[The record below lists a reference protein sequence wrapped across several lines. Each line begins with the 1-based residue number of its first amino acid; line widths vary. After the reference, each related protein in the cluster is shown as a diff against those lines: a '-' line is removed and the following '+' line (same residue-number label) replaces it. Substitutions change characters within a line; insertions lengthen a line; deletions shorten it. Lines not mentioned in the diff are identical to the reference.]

1 MDPSKLGRLLRQ
13 VDRPAVLEASTPP
26 RCLAVAIAPL
36 TRPPLGQLGF
46 SDGGAFLSLVADSRC
61 GRIRPAWPGA
71 QSLHS
76 LGSARPTR
84 AALPGPAAPPLESA
98 SSQAAAARSLR
109 REQQKREPQ
118 QAAPNNKSS
127 LCRLRWPH
135 PSALGWWT
143 RTRGARSKNNTMI
156 PAHLAGCRYARYPSF
171 AVEMIPP
178 RRKVF
183 SSRSAGLRCLSSC
196 PRAPTGLHPFGASP
210 SPCYALRPPC
220 PAAVPIFRLL
230 LCSSGGFA

>member
-1 MDPSKLGRLLRQ
+1 M
-13 VDRPAVLEASTPP
+13 VTIV
-26 RCLAVAIAPL
+26 PL
-36 TRPPLGQLGF
+36 TRPPLGHLGF
-46 SDGGAFLSLVADSRC
+46 SDEGEHRSILSFSRY
-61 GRIRPAWPGA
+61 RVIRPAWPGA

-84 AALPGPAAPPLESA
+84 AALPGPAAPPLKRA
-98 SSQAAAARSLR
+98 SRQAAAARSLR

-196 PRAPTGLHPFGASP
+196 QGHPLACTPSGLRHLRAMHSVHLAP
-210 SPCYALRPPC
+210 LRSQFSVYC
-220 PAAVPIFRLL
+220 FAVPAGSPEGSYPLGKTGKIIWVGLFV
-230 LCSSGGFA
+230 A